1 MAVALLRRGGPRDA
15 SFSRRGWTPSS
26 PAPGCPAGCVRWPA
40 SSPTAGRPAICT
52 LRGPGWPTAE
62 PVPRCPAGCVRWP
75 VTPAIGTVCEPPG
88 SALSPAAMRTAPRFA
103 LSGYGAG
110 GPV

>member
-15 SFSRRGWTPSS
+15 SFSRRGWRPSS

-62 PVPRCPAGCVRWP
+62 GGGGGGFRHRDGLR
-75 VTPAIGTVCEPPG
+75 
-88 SALSPAAMRTAPRFA
+88 AARIRPLTGGDADRTALCSLGVRR
-103 LSGYGAG
+103 GRAG
-110 GPV
+110 